1 MKPARAWWAL
11 GGLVLLLVWGG
22 AVRAGAAEEAR
33 IEALFTQKIESS
45 WFAPDFLAKVPAAQV
60 AAIVKQLSGSLGA
73 FEGVR
78 PEGSDYVAVFER
90 SEVPVS
96 LSLDASGRI
105 AGLFFKP
112 PRPRLASLAEA
123 KKRMED
129 WPGAK
134 QLLVLKDGRPL
145 VQLDP
150 ERRLAVGSAFK
161 LSVLAAVLDA
171 VENGALAWDRTVK
184 LNEDQKS
191 LPSGRLQDWPA
202 GTPLTLADL
211 VGRMMAESDNTAA
224 DHLIHLLGRER
235 VEVYAY
241 ENVPLLTT
249 RAAFVLKANPELRGR
264 WLEAGRAERRRLVA
278 EAESR
283 PLPSLAELMAALP
296 ETEVEWFYS
305 ARELCELALRALDTP
320 LSGINPGLARREAWK
335 QVAFKGGSEPGVLNL
350 TTALVDAAGSR
361 YCVAATWNTAD
372 LDENAFYGLYGAV
385 LERLARER
393 P

>member
-11 GGLVLLLVWGG
+11 GGLVLLLAWGG

-33 IEALFTQKIESS
+33 VEALFTQKIESS
-45 WFAPDFLAKVPAAQV
+45 WFAPGFLAKVPAAQV
-60 AAIVKQLSGSLGA
+60 AAIVQQLSGSLGT

-78 PEGSDYVAVFER
+78 PEGADYVAVFER
-90 SEVPVS
+90 GEVPVS
-96 LSLDASGRI
+96 LSLDAQGRI
-105 AGLFFKP
+105 AGLFFRP

-123 KKRMED
+123 KKRMAA

-134 QLLVLKDGRPL
+134 QLLVLKDGEPL
-145 VQLDP
+145 VQLEG

-171 VENGALAWDRTVK
+171 VESGALAWDRTVK
-184 LNEDQKS
+184 LNEDYRS

-211 VGRMMAESDNTAA
+211 AGRMMAESDNTAT

-249 RAAFVLKANPELRGR
+249 RAAFVLKANSELRRR
-264 WLEAGRAERRRLVA
+264 WLEASRAERRRLVA
-278 EAESR
+278 QAEAR
-283 PLPSLAELMAALP
+283 PLPSLAGLMAALP

-320 LSGINPGLARREAWK
+320 LAGINPGLARRDAWK

-350 TTALVDAAGSR
+350 TTALAGEGGSR
-361 YCVAATWNTAD
+361 YCVAATWNAAD